1 MPNQINKAK
10 NILIDTSKLVDKKFL
25 AQRQLN
31 NFHEFMEHHEYEL
44 ALDSLIELSDEV
56 EDRFTYEFWLNLDKA
71 AGLMGLTHAQEII
84 KNKISDFWFNNAKDF
99 SLKDRD
105 IEAEIYYLKTEEGGL
120 SSFVYSGYRGTF
132 HYNGQYN
139 SAMQEFIGQVT
150 CYPGNQVKVYM
161 AFAAPEAQIGR
172 LYEALKF
179 DITEGA
185 RIVANGTILKI
196 FRKDLVKT

>member
-1 MPNQINKAK
+1 
-10 NILIDTSKLVDKKFL
+10 
-25 AQRQLN
+25 
-31 NFHEFMEHHEYEL
+31 MEHHEYGL

-56 EDRFTYEFWLNLDKA
+56 EDRFTYGFWLNLEKA
-71 AGLMGLTHAQEII
+71 ACLMELIHIQEII
-84 KNKISDFWFNNAKDF
+84 KNKISDFWFNNAKNF

-105 IEAEIYYLKTEEGGL
+105 IEAEVYYLNIGEGGR

-139 SAMQEFIGQVT
+139 SSVQEFIGQAT
-150 CYPGNQVKVYM
+150 CYPGNQVKAYL

-172 LYEALKF
+172 LYEGLKF

-185 RIVANGTILKI
+185 RVVAHGTILKI
-196 FRKDLVKT
+196 FRKDLIKT